1 MVDKNQE
8 ELVDA
13 LIKEN
18 YYLNTSMVNFLLV
31 ENLALKLLLNEK
43 NIIDSEEY
51 KKFQDKASK
60 IVEQNFVK
68 QMENF
73 KKENPNICEKIKERE
88 QALQSTQT

>member
-88 QALQSTQT
+88 QAFQSTQT

>member
-1 MVDKNQE
+1 MVDNKE
-8 ELVDA
+8 DLVDS

-18 YYLNTSMVNFLLV
+18 YYLNTSMINFLLV

-43 NIIDSEEY
+43 NIIDSDEY
-51 KKFQDKASK
+51 KKFQDKASN

-88 QALQSTQT
+88 QSLQSTQT

>member
-1 MVDKNQE
+1 MSENKND
-8 ELVDA
+8 LVDC

-18 YYLNTSMVNFLLV
+18 YYLNTSMINFLLV

-51 KKFQDKASK
+51 KKFQEKAK
-60 IVEQNFVK
+60 EIVEQNFLK

-73 KKENPNICEKIKERE
+73 KKENPDICDKIRERE
-88 QALQSTQT
+88 QVTQT